1 MSNDTANKTTNK
13 TKQNQ
18 LFKTEVPLHILWDFL
33 QNNFEDKDTY
43 FIINKFLY
51 KKAASNMTTFSY
63 KKADY
68 NKNLT
73 AFTESLKEYYNKSK
87 RKYVERTMNYNY
99 FLTIIRQLCNAH
111 NITFTSK
118 LIYDKSTY
126 EIEYSVEKPV
136 FKSFIS

>member
-1 MSNDTANKTTNK
+1 MSNDTTNK
-13 TKQNQ
+13 PKQNQ
-18 LFKTEVPLHILWDFL
+18 LFKTEVPIHILWDFL

-51 KKAASNMTTFSY
+51 KKA
-63 KKADY
+63 DY

-73 AFTESLKEYYNKSK
+73 AFTESLKEHYNKSK

-99 FLTIIRQLCNAH
+99 FLTIIRQLCNA
-111 NITFTSK
+111 

>member
-1 MSNDTANKTTNK
+1 MSNETANETTNK
-13 TKQNQ
+13 TSNKPKQNQ
-18 LFKTEVPLHILWDFL
+18 LFKTEVPIHILWDFL
-33 QNNFEDKDTY
+33 QNNFEDKDTH
-43 FIINKFLY
+43 FIINKFL
-51 KKAASNMTTFSY
+51 Y

-126 EIEYSVEKPV
+126 EIEYYIRKE
-136 FKSFIS
+136 